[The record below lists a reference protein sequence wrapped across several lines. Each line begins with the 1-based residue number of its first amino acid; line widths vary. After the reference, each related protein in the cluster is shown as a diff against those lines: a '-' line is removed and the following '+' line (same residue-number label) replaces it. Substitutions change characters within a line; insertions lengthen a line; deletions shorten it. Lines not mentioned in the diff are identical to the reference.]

1 MKFLSNVKPSLSATN
16 LILLGACLSGNA
28 LAEST
33 PVATDAASVAA
44 PAQPAPAPAKGKARK
59 GSGAKHFEQLHQ
71 QLKLAPEQ
79 ESSWAAWL
87 LKVEQA
93 RQQHKPSPA
102 DKQAMQGLPTP
113 ERLEK
118 QIQLM
123 KGRQA
128 MLEATLDATRPF
140 YQSLTPDQRKIFDD
154 MSLFGG
160 KAKKKQAD
168 NNPAEE

>member
-1 MKFLSNVKPSLSATN
+1 MKLMNSANKTFLAAN
-16 LILLGACLSGNA
+16 LVLLGVCLSGNA
-28 LAEST
+28 LAET
-33 PVATDAASVAA
+33 APVTTD
-44 PAQPAPAPAKGKARK
+44 PAPAAAQPQPPAGKVKNRK
-59 GSGAKHFEQLHQ
+59 GGGAKHFQQLHQ
-71 QLKLAPEQ
+71 QLKLTPEQ
-79 ESSWAAWL
+79 EAGWTTWL

-102 DKQAMQGLPTP
+102 DRQAMQGLPTP

-118 QIQLM
+118 QLQLM

-128 MLEATLDATRPF
+128 MLEANLEATRPF

-160 KAKKKQAD
+160 KSKKKQAD
-168 NNPAEE
+168 NNPAED

>member
-1 MKFLSNVKPSLSATN
+1 M
-16 LILLGACLSGNA
+16 
-28 LAEST
+28 
-33 PVATDAASVAA
+33 
-44 PAQPAPAPAKGKARK
+44 
-59 GSGAKHFEQLHQ
+59 
-71 QLKLAPEQ
+71 
-79 ESSWAAWL
+79 
-87 LKVEQA
+87 KVEQA

-128 MLEATLDATRPF
+128 MLEATLEATRPF